1 MLRKVSTSFLSCARV
16 SFVESA
22 AVLRSAASFLQE
34 LVPVIAAEPV
44 FASFMLLG
52 APVTLPVLE
61 TVSLPPRVTFA
72 VFANLIVPASVSLL
86 PFAVVRVPLTASVA
100 PDLTDSVP
108 FTVSAPFEPMVSFAP
123 FFTVR
128 VVPLGSVTL
137 PETVTFFLITYF

>member
-1 MLRKVSTSFLSCARV
+1 M
-16 SFVESA
+16 ESA

-100 PDLTDSVP
+100 PDLTASVP

-128 VVPLGSVTL
+128 VVP
-137 PETVTFFLITYF
+137 

>member
-72 VFANLIVPASVSLL
+72 VFANLIVPASMSLL

-108 FTVSAPFEPMVSFAP
+108 LYGQRA
-123 FFTVR
+123 
-128 VVPLGSVTL
+128 L
-137 PETVTFFLITYF
+137 